1 VPSRFLYL
9 VRHGEA
15 GDDGF
20 LTETGRQ
27 QSVATGEHLRDVR
40 FRAIRHSPL
49 ARAEQTAELIAGFQ
63 PGVPIGPSGLLGDY
77 PPPAGGSPGLPEA
90 YASFL
95 EGFTEDERADGAEL
109 ASAALAR
116 YAIPGDT
123 DSSELIV
130 THNFLIGWFVRHAL
144 DGPAWRWLGLN
155 QCHCGITVLHYSTAA
170 PASLVSYN
178 EAGHLPAP
186 LRWTGFPPAL
196 IPPLR

>member
-1 VPSRFLYL
+1 M
-9 VRHGEA
+9 
-15 GDDGF
+15 
-20 LTETGRQ
+20 TET
-27 QSVATGEHLRDVR
+27 SAITPSSNSAPKFVATTG
-40 FRAIRHSPL
+40 
-49 ARAEQTAELIAGFQ
+49 T
-63 PGVPIGPSGLLGDY
+63 
-77 PPPAGGSPGLPEA
+77 GSA

-95 EGFTEDERADGAEL
+95 AGFTEDERADGTEL

-116 YAIPGDT
+116 YAAAGDT

-130 THNFLIGWFVRHAL
+130 TPNFLIGWFVRPAL

-155 QCHCGITVLHYSTAA
+155 QCHCGITVLLYRTAA

-178 EAGHLPAP
+178 ETGHLPAP

>member
-1 VPSRFLYL
+1 MRASPRTSGPTAPSW
-9 VRHGEA
+9 
-15 GDDGF
+15 
-20 LTETGRQ
+20 
-27 QSVATGEHLRDVR
+27 
-40 FRAIRHSPL
+40 P
-49 ARAEQTAELIAGFQ
+49 ARRW
-63 PGVPIGPSGLLGDY
+63 PGTPS
-77 PPPAGGSPGLPEA
+77 
-90 YASFL
+90 
-95 EGFTEDERADGAEL
+95 
-109 ASAALAR
+109 
-116 YAIPGDT
+116 PGDT

-155 QCHCGITVLHYSTAA
+155 QCHCGITVLHYRTAA